1 MIRMEEGAHNI
12 RWIIG
17 LCLCIILSCT
27 SVSGQDEQTTFAD
40 KMHLL
45 ETEGRMLYFYQELKD
60 ISARL
65 GQCKTIEELAGTN
78 KQVTAIDAKWNTY
91 YQSRQIEIAE
101 DDSLLQIVADYQLAK
116 QNLLDSIAF
125 QKHIIDA
132 RKEFTEA
139 EIFFQKQDSSYAQ
152 LYKTA
157 LELSL
162 VQALTPKLEKMKG
175 KEQLLFAEAQGHYDT
190 AKSLSEEFSEFL
202 PRFQSI
208 EEKFI
213 EIKNM
218 SEKIQALEYKPL
230 LERIKDYLYSLAAV
244 AMILLFLNMVQAK
257 IKALKQARENAK
269 KLREMMNNEESDYP
283 TI

>member
-1 MIRMEEGAHNI
+1 MEEGAHNI

-45 ETEGRMLYFYQELKD
+45 ETEERMLYFYQELKD

-125 QKHIIDA
+125 RKHIIDA

-190 AKSLSEEFSEFL
+190 VKSLTEEFSEFL
-202 PRFQSI
+202 PRFQAI

-213 EIKNM
+213 EMKNT
-218 SEKIQALEYKPL
+218 SEKIQALEYKPW

>member
-45 ETEGRMLYFYQELKD
+45 EIESRMLSFYQELKD
-60 ISARL
+60 ISARV
-65 GQCKTIEELAGTN
+65 GQYTSNEQLTE
-78 KQVTAIDAKWNTY
+78 
-91 YQSRQIEIAE
+91 
-101 DDSLLQIVADYQLAK
+101 DSLLQIVADYQLTK

-202 PRFQSI
+202 PRFQPI

-213 EIKNM
+213 EIKNL

>member
-1 MIRMEEGAHNI
+1 MEEGTHNI

-27 SVSGQDEQTTFAD
+27 SASGQDEQTTFSD
-40 KMHLL
+40 KVYLL
-45 ETEGRMLYFYQELKD
+45 ETEERMLYFYQKLKA

-91 YQSRQIEIAE
+91 YQSRQVEIAE

-139 EIFFQKQDSSYAQ
+139 EIFFKEQDSSYAQ

-162 VQALTPKLEKMKG
+162 VQALTPKLEKMKS

-190 AKSLSEEFSEFL
+190 AKSLSEEFNEFL
-202 PRFQSI
+202 PRFQPI

-213 EIKNM
+213 EIKNT
-218 SEKIQALEYKPL
+218 SEKIQALEYKPW
-230 LERIKDYLYSLAAV
+230 LERIKDYLYSLAAI

-257 IKALKQARENAK
+257 LKALKQARENAK
-269 KLREMMNNEESDYP
+269 KLREMMNNDKSDYP

>member
-1 MIRMEEGAHNI
+1 MEEGIHNI

-27 SVSGQDEQTTFAD
+27 SVSGQEGQNMFAD
-40 KMHLL
+40 EMHLL
-45 ETEGRMLYFYQELKD
+45 ETEGRMLYFYQELKN

-65 GQCKTIEELAGTN
+65 RQCKTTEELAETD
-78 KQVTAIDAKWNTY
+78 KQVTTIDAKWSTY

>member
-12 RWIIG
+12 RWTIG

-45 ETEGRMLYFYQELKD
+45 ETEERMLYFYQELKD

-125 QKHIIDA
+125 RKHIIDA

-175 KEQLLFAEAQGHYDT
+175 KEQLLFAEVQGHYDT

-213 EIKNM
+213 EIKNT

-269 KLREMMNNEESDYP
+269 KLHEMMNNEESDYP

>member
-1 MIRMEEGAHNI
+1 MEEGIHNI

-78 KQVTAIDAKWNTY
+78 KQVTAIDAKWSTY

-125 QKHIIDA
+125 RKHIIDA

-190 AKSLSEEFSEFL
+190 VKSLTEEFSEFL
-202 PRFQSI
+202 PRFQAI

-213 EIKNM
+213 EMKNT

>member
-1 MIRMEEGAHNI
+1 MPLYNPVLHKC
-12 RWIIG
+12 IG
-17 LCLCIILSCT
+17 TGRTNDVCRQNAPAGNRKPHAQLLS
-27 SVSGQDEQTTFAD
+27 
-40 KMHLL
+40 
-45 ETEGRMLYFYQELKD
+45 
-60 ISARL
+60 
-65 GQCKTIEELAGTN
+65 GT
-78 KQVTAIDAKWNTY
+78 QRYLTIDAKWNTY

-101 DDSLLQIVADYQLAK
+101 DDSLLQIVADYQLTK

-202 PRFQSI
+202 PRFQPI

-213 EIKNM
+213 EIKNL

>member
-1 MIRMEEGAHNI
+1 MEEGIHNI

-45 ETEGRMLYFYQELKD
+45 ETEERMLYFYQELKD

-125 QKHIIDA
+125 RKRIIDA

-139 EIFFQKQDSSYAQ
+139 EMFFQKQDSSYVQ

-190 AKSLSEEFSEFL
+190 VKSLTEEFSEFL
-202 PRFQSI
+202 PRFQAI

-213 EIKNM
+213 EMKNT
-218 SEKIQALEYKPL
+218 SEKIQALEYKPW

>member
-1 MIRMEEGAHNI
+1 
-12 RWIIG
+12 
-17 LCLCIILSCT
+17 
-27 SVSGQDEQTTFAD
+27 
-40 KMHLL
+40 MHLL
-45 ETEGRMLYFYQELKD
+45 ETEERMLYFYQELKD

-213 EIKNM
+213 EIKNL

-257 IKALKQARENAK
+257 IKALNQARENAK